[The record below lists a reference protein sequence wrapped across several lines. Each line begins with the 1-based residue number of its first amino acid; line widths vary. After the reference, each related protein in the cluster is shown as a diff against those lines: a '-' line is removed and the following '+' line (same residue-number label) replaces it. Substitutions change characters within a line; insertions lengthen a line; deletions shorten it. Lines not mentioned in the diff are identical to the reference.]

1 MTDLL
6 RLRDLT
12 RVLRRSGVL
21 DRELPDFSDLFDFMY
36 FRLLFFLSLRLDLD
50 RERNESAYFVF
61 LLRFELRD
69 LTLFSDF
76 LRFRLVDFYF
86 VPHSVQA
93 QLFPLFPLLPL
104 LIDDIERMVSR
115 LMVASFL
122 SDLEDFNTP
131 VVRLLCG
138 VSSL

>member
-12 RVLRRSGVL
+12 SVLRRSGVL

-50 RERNESAYFVF
+50 RERDERADFVFLLRFELLDF

-76 LRFRLVDFYF
+76 LRFRLVDFYL

-93 QLFPLFPLLPL
+93 QLFPLLPL
-104 LIDDIERMVSR
+104 LIDDI
-115 LMVASFL
+115 
-122 SDLEDFNTP
+122 
-131 VVRLLCG
+131 
-138 VSSL
+138 